1 MKKSIIIFSAICLM
15 FIAYI
20 IGVKVGR
27 NEAIHNARLVSND
40 GNTYVIGYG
49 YNGEECDEECHEY
62 RRADASQYIREEDEE
77 ADE

>member
-27 NEAIHNARLVSND
+27 TRLFTMLVW
-40 GNTYVIGYG
+40 
-49 YNGEECDEECHEY
+49 
-62 RRADASQYIREEDEE
+62 
-77 ADE
+77 